1 MEYANKFRSL
11 IRDNVFL
18 TFKDVVYVAIL
29 TALLIFISF
38 IIHVR
43 SEPGTFEDFV
53 VIYFGF
59 PLEWFKISAPFHSW
73 YASVASYE
81 IIWTG
86 LALDVIMF
94 VLLSIFLVRVAE
106 TVAEHVLKRPS

>member
-1 MEYANKFRSL
+1 MENTSKFRSL
-11 IRDNVFL
+11 IRENVSL
-18 TFKDVVYVAIL
+18 TFKDIVYVAIL
-29 TALLIFISF
+29 TALLIFVSF

-43 SEPGTFEDFV
+43 SEPGTLPDFV

-73 YASVASYE
+73 YASVASFE

-86 LALDVIMF
+86 LALDVIIF
-94 VLLSIFLVRVAE
+94 VFLSIFLVRLAE
-106 TVAEHVLKRPS
+106 AVGDRIPWRPS